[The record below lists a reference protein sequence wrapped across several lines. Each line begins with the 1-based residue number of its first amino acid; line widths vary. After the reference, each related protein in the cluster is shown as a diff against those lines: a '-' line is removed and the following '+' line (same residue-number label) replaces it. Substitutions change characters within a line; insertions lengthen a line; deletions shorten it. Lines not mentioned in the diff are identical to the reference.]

1 VVADSPHRGP
11 LEALNLAEPA
21 VARLTAYLD
30 AVAAWSRRVNLTGA
44 RTPEER
50 AERLV
55 GDVLPIVA
63 LPGAGTLLDVGSGN
77 GSPGLVLALLR
88 DEGTLLDVGS
98 GNGSPGLVLALLR
111 DDLAVTLLEPRA
123 RRWAF
128 LREAVR
134 TSGGPRVDVRR
145 ERHDTYSGAPA
156 RTVTVRA
163 LALPLGE
170 LAPLVTPGGRLVI
183 LGRRPP
189 LEGPFEAEAPGRAGV
204 HVFRR
209 LGAVS
214 RET

>member
-1 VVADSPHRGP
+1 LADSPHRAS
-11 LEALNLAEPA
+11 LEALDLPEPA

-50 AERLV
+50 VGRLV

-63 LPGAGTLLDVGSGN
+63 LPGSGTLIDVGSGN
-77 GSPGLVLALLR
+77 GSPGF
-88 DEGTLLDVGS
+88 
-98 GNGSPGLVLALLR
+98 VLALLR
-111 DDLAVTLLEPRA
+111 DDLAVTLLEPRS

-128 LREAVR
+128 LREAAR
-134 TSGGPRVDVRR
+134 ASGRPVEVRR

-156 RTVTVRA
+156 LTVTVRA
-163 LALPLGE
+163 LALPLRE
-170 LAPLVTPGGRLVI
+170 LAPLVAPGGRLVV
-183 LGRRPP
+183 LGRRPR
-189 LEGPFEAEAPGRAGV
+189 LEGPFGAEVAERAGV

-209 LGAVS
+209 EGDVS